1 MKNIVL
7 VLLFACSVSF
17 AQKQK
22 IILKESSK
30 IEDVAYENDNN
41 EIKANFKRINSI
53 KKWSKITTYETD
65 DSTEGGYINYYYL
78 NGKLE
83 KIVERKFG
91 ESGQYLAEYYLQ
103 NNKISFLF
111 EKDMTYNVPFYRKE
125 FDYDKSEI
133 EENRYY
139 FVKNELV
146 NLKSNLDC
154 GAPFSNYYLE
164 EEQKRVMKD
173 FNDLLKN
180 SKLAK

>member
-1 MKNIVL
+1 MKKIVFFFVL
-7 VLLFACSVSF
+7 VTFSVMTSF
-17 AQKQK
+17 AQK
-22 IILKESSK
+22 
-30 IEDVAYENDNN
+30 NDKVKSE
-41 EIKANFKRINSI
+41 EIKTIKTNFSRINSI
-53 KKWSKITTYETD
+53 KNWTKIKEVETD
-65 DSTEGGYINYYYL
+65 DSTEGGFINYYFL
-78 NGKLE
+78 NDKLE
-83 KIVERKFG
+83 KIVVRKFG

-154 GAPFSNYYLE
+154 GAPFANYYLE

>member
-1 MKNIVL
+1 MKKIVFFFVL
-7 VLLFACSVSF
+7 VTFSVMTSF
-17 AQKQK
+17 AQK
-22 IILKESSK
+22 
-30 IEDVAYENDNN
+30 NDKVKSE
-41 EIKANFKRINSI
+41 EIKTIKTNFSRINSI
-53 KKWSKITTYETD
+53 KNWTKIKEVETD

-83 KIVERKFG
+83 KIVVRKFG

-125 FDYDKSEI
+125 FDYDISEI
-133 EENRYY
+133 EESRYY

-154 GAPFSNYYLE
+154 GAPFANYYLM
-164 EEQKRVMKD
+164 EEQKRVTKD

-180 SKLAK
+180 SKLVK